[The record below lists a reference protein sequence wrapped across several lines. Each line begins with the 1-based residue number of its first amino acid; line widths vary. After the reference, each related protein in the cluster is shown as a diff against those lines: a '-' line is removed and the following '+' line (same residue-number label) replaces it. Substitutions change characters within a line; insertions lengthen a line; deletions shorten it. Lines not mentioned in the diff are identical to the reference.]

1 MAAAAEEQVKELE
14 AKVEEQKQLIV
25 KLEEDILKVLLH
37 WFLFLGLLHEMSFS
51 LVFFLIFL
59 FADMVSDLKSL

>member
-14 AKVEEQKQLIV
+14 AKVEEQKRLIV

-37 WFLFLGLLHEMSFS
+37 WFF
-51 LVFFLIFL
+51 
-59 FADMVSDLKSL
+59 VSGPSP